1 VLCVI
6 VLLYSYSTTG
16 EFFQKDISIKG
27 GVAVTVLQP
36 YEDIDGLSKSLTQY
50 IGAPVSVRT
59 LSQAGMNRGVIVDA
73 SIESDEEVQNFISLI
88 QEKTGRLYPFRPGIA
103 KRKDMSIF
111 DPEKAQRRIEAN
123 LEILKDAKVTQSPE
137 SQAKH
142 SADVAELQKV
152 AQELTATENA
162 IDATHQAPA
171 KELGEHANDPQ
182 NPTQEEKEAEAR
194 KDKINKDEQV
204 VAIKGMK
211 TGAELAKYIRK

>member
-1 VLCVI
+1 MAA
-6 VLLYSYSTTG
+6 
-16 EFFQKDISIKG
+16 E
-27 GVAVTVLQP
+27 
-36 YEDIDGLSKSLTQY
+36 
-50 IGAPVSVRT
+50 RW
-59 LSQAGMNRGVIVDA
+59 
-73 SIESDEEVQNFISLI
+73 LI

-142 SADVAELQKV
+142 SADVAALQKV

-162 IDATHQAPA
+162 IDATHQLPA

-211 TGAELAKYIRK
+211 TGAELAKYIRKEFGEDADARSMEIDDLREMALRLRIGRMLEK